1 MTPNKLSLNLSGVK
15 SVLVTCNEIVKY
27 TDSWI
32 PLPDWPS
39 VKYNV
44 RKSMFSTSSLTF
56 KAGVGVDYC
65 GFSTTLNNVLRI
77 MVLKD
82 RFP

>member
-15 SVLVTCNEIVKY
+15 SVLITFNEIVKY

-39 VKYNV
+39 VKYKV
-44 RKSMFSTSSLTF
+44 RKSMFSTSF

-65 GFSTTLNNVLRI
+65 GFSTLNNILRI
-77 MVLKD
+77 MVLRD